1 MSTPSATSRATVL
14 GAFLEGGRRVW
25 QAPAVW
31 AGLSVLAILVLA
43 PFSGEMFGAVSNHFG
58 IRTAFERG
66 IWEWHAG
73 WALAFGGRLPP
84 AAPSTTG
91 AAIVALAVSLF
102 LTGGILDRLARGRAT
117 YSPAFFSA
125 CGTHLWRFLRLQL
138 IVAPLYYALFIVAW
152 PRLAGGMP
160 AGTDR
165 WMSYAVFVALMGLL
179 GLIADFSRV
188 RIVVE
193 DRHSALGGLM
203 AALRFFRRRPLRT
216 LGVYAVGAL
225 PTIVVIRLWFSAS
238 AGTIGVVEHVSLI
251 VMYLT
256 LRMVARLWWLA
267 AAVVFFQ
274 GELAHATYTAAPL
287 PVWPDSPTAEG
298 LANLRAGAKRDPV
311 SS

>member
-31 AGLSVLAILVLA
+31 AGHGVLAILVLA
-43 PFSGEMFGAVSNHFG
+43 PLSGEMFGAVTSHFG
-58 IRTAFERG
+58 IRTAVERG

-91 AAIVALAVSLF
+91 AAVVALALSLF
-102 LTGGILDRLARGRAT
+102 LTGGALDRLARGRAT

-152 PRLAGGMP
+152 PRLAGAVP
-160 AGTDR
+160 TTTEH
-165 WMSYAVFVALMGLL
+165 WLSYAGFVALMSLL
-179 GLIADFSRV
+179 GLVTDFSRV

-203 AALRFFRRRPLRT
+203 AALRFFRRRPLRV
-216 LGVYAVGAL
+216 LAVYALGAL
-225 PTIVVIRLWFSAS
+225 PTLAVIRLWFSAS
-238 AGTIGVVEHVSLI
+238 SGERGVVENALLI
-251 VMYLT
+251 AMYLI
-256 LRMVARLWWLA
+256 LRMVARLWWMA

-287 PVWPDSPTAEG
+287 PAWPDSPTAEG

>member
-31 AGLSVLAILVLA
+31 AGHGVLAILVLA
-43 PFSGEMFGAVSNHFG
+43 PLSGEMFGAITSHFG
-58 IRTAFERG
+58 IRTAVERG

-91 AAIVALAVSLF
+91 AAIVALALSLF
-102 LTGGILDRLARGRAT
+102 LTGGALDRLARGRAT

-152 PRLAGGMP
+152 PRLAGAVP
-160 AGTDR
+160 TTTEH
-165 WMSYAVFVALMGLL
+165 WLSYAGFVALMSLL
-179 GLIADFSRV
+179 GLVTDFSRV

-203 AALRFFRRRPLRT
+203 AALRFFRRRPLRV
-216 LGVYAVGAL
+216 LAVYALGAL
-225 PTIVVIRLWFSAS
+225 PTLAVIRLWFSAS
-238 AGTIGVVEHVSLI
+238 SGERGVVENALLI
-251 VMYLT
+251 AMYLI
-256 LRMVARLWWLA
+256 LRMVARLWWMA

-287 PVWPDSPTAEG
+287 PAWPDSPTAEG